1 MYEIEVKQS
10 AYKHGC
16 AYDDIIMQD
25 MSNEEIMELVIEDF
39 RELTPQEIQ
48 QDNFRRMFQLLG
60 LIYANQVE
68 IKQLLAEGNHSVSV
82 V

>member
-1 MYEIEVKQS
+1 
-10 AYKHGC
+10 
-16 AYDDIIMQD
+16 
-25 MSNEEIMELVIEDF
+25 MSNEEIMELAIDDF
-39 RELTPQEIQ
+39 RELTPQETQ

-68 IKQLLAEGNHSVSV
+68 IKQMLVTTSHSTTV

>member
-1 MYEIEVKQS
+1 MR
-10 AYKHGC
+10 
-16 AYDDIIMQD
+16 D
-25 MSNEEIMELVIEDF
+25 MSNKEIMELTIEDL

-68 IKQLLAEGNHSVSV
+68 IKQLLVANNHPVSLV
-82 V
+82 

>member
-1 MYEIEVKQS
+1 
-10 AYKHGC
+10 
-16 AYDDIIMQD
+16 
-25 MSNEEIMELVIEDF
+25 MSNEEIMELTIEDF
-39 RELTPQEIQ
+39 RELTPQESQ

-68 IKQLLAEGNHSVSV
+68 IKQLLVESNHSASV

>member
-1 MYEIEVKQS
+1 MR
-10 AYKHGC
+10 
-16 AYDDIIMQD
+16 D
-25 MSNEEIMELVIEDF
+25 MTDNEIMELKSEDF

-48 QDNFRRMFQLLG
+48 QDNFRRMFQMLG

-68 IKQLLAEGNHSVSV
+68 IKQLLVEGNHSASV